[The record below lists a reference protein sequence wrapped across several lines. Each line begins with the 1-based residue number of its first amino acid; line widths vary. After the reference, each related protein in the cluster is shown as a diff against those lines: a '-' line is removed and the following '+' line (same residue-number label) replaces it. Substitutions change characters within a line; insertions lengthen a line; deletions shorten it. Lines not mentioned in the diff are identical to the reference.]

1 METNRVQKHICDFII
16 EQVDWWR
23 DSHDIDSPTHLSELE
38 DRLNDL
44 VEDEGWI
51 DGVQAYELFNRLMD
65 LLMTIRQLK
74 E

>member
-1 METNRVQKHICDFII
+1 METNRIQKHICDFII

-23 DSHDIDSPTHLSELE
+23 DSHDIDSPTHLSELG

-44 VEDEGWI
+44 VENEGWI
-51 DGVQAYELFNRLMD
+51 NETQARTIDTWLTN
-65 LLMTIRQLK
+65 LLVEIRNLK

>member
-1 METNRVQKHICDFII
+1 MKPNRTQQHICDFII
-16 EQVDWWR
+16 EQIEWWR
-23 DSHDIDSPTHLSELE
+23 DSNDINSTTHFSDLE

-51 DGVQAYELFNRLMD
+51 NDTQASAIDTWLTN
-65 LLMTIRQLK
+65 LLVEIRKLK